1 MDTRDRKLMYF
12 RTCNRARRYGDNT
25 RRPSV
30 GIQSE
35 RSQQW
40 YHIFSFSTISPQVK
54 QILQHCDLQLSD
66 LICTAERWQTTDW
79 ILLILLYLSAYYCGL
94 LDYSIVWKY
103 RFNSLVFFEALVLSG
118 AQTSWNDSFFFFA
131 KEKTKSRI

>member
-12 RTCNRARRYGDNT
+12 RTCNRARRYGENI

-66 LICTAERWQTTDW
+66 LICTAGRWQTTDW
-79 ILLILLYLSAYYCGL
+79 ILLILLYLSAYYCGWL
-94 LDYSIVWKY
+94 IRLCGNIDLIFYY
-103 RFNSLVFFEALVLSG
+103 FGALVLSG
-118 AQTSWNDSFFFFA
+118 AQTSWNDSFFFC
-131 KEKTKSRI
+131 KRENKSRI